1 MDKPLNILVV
11 DDTEPN
17 LALISAFISKLGHTA
32 ILARNGQEAIDLF
45 RETAPDMV
53 LMDVMMPVMDG
64 YQATTEIK
72 KLAGNKWVPV
82 IFLSAAA
89 QDSDQVRGLQAGG
102 DDYLTKPINLMILH
116 AKIKAMQRITEM
128 QRVIVENA
136 EQLQRDHEENE
147 REQNLAKHLLEKII
161 HSDNKLDEQL
171 VERLTLPAAHF
182 SGDVIITEFT
192 PSNTLHVI
200 LADSTGHGL
209 SAALNVLPVV
219 EVFYGMTKKGYGI
232 PTIARELNSKIKHLM
247 PTERFVAAI
256 LAEINFTERT
266 IELWNGGMPTAYFVT
281 HEGEATR
288 EWQAAHPPLGIISDD
303 GFISKTEI
311 YHWTNPGS
319 LILYSDGLIEAEN
332 EAGEQFGKDRLLQ
345 ALSAQ
350 CDEGQFWHLIAAA
363 NKFMGLD
370 NAADDISLASI
381 HCPMSF
387 SGQGNAPSLFAPS
400 ALAVEPSESK
410 LMVKLSPA
418 ELRSFD
424 ILPWLINWLEQLNHS
439 KRHCQEMFLILSEL
453 YNNALDHGV
462 LALDSRLKFQEDGFG
477 RYLDLREERL
487 NSLQHGSVEVDL
499 ERVTENHVPYLKL
512 IIRDSGKGFAFDS
525 VLKADISASA
535 KPAGRG
541 IALVKS
547 LCAEVEYQ
555 GCGNQ
560 VMALYQLQ

>member
-32 ILARNGQEAIDLF
+32 ILARNGQEAVDMF
-45 RETAPDMV
+45 RETSPDMV

-72 KLAGNKWVPV
+72 RLAGSKWVPV

-102 DDYLTKPINLMILH
+102 DDYLTKPINLTILH
-116 AKIKAMQRITEM
+116 AKIKAMQRIADL

-136 EQLQRDHEENE
+136 EQLLRNHEESE

-161 HSDNKLDEQL
+161 HSDNKLNEQL
-171 VERLTLPAAHF
+171 VERLTLPATHF
-182 SGDVIITEFT
+182 SGDVIVTEFT

-200 LADSTGHGL
+200 LADSAGHGL

-219 EVFYGMTKKGYGI
+219 EVFYGMTRKGYGI

-256 LAEINFTERT
+256 LAEINFSERT

-281 HEGEATR
+281 HGGKTPR
-288 EWQAAHPPLGIISDD
+288 EWKAAHPPLGIMND
-303 GFISKTEI
+303 GDFISKTET

-332 EAGEQFGKDRLLQ
+332 EAGEQFGNDRLLQ
-345 ALSAQ
+345 ALGEK

-363 NKFMGLD
+363 NKFMGLE
-370 NAADDISLASI
+370 NTADDISLASI
-381 HCPMSF
+381 HCPMDF
-387 SGQGNAPSLFAPS
+387 SSKNSVPPIFAASSLI
-400 ALAVEPSESK
+400 EPSESK
-410 LMVKLSPA
+410 LMIKLSPA

-424 ILPWLINWLEQLNHS
+424 VLPWLINWLEQLNHS
-439 KRHCQEMFLILSEL
+439 QKHCQEMFLILSEL

-499 ERVTENHVPYLKL
+499 ERVTENHLPYLKL
-512 IIRDSGKGFAFDS
+512 IVRDSGKGFAIDS
-525 VLKADISASA
+525 VLNADITSSA

-547 LCAEVEYQ
+547 LCTEVEYQ